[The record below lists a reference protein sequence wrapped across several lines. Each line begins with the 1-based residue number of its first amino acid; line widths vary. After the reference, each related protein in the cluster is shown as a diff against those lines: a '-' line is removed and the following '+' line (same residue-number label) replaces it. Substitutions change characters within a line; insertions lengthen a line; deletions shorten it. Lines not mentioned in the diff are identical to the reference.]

1 MARARGRG
9 AAGVTRALPPR
20 SHVLHLP
27 RSPPIFHALE
37 ALFFPP
43 PRFSPGPPAAV
54 GCAVGPWGPW
64 SGCSSPCGVGSK
76 ARSRQVTVP
85 PRHGGEPCP
94 DLKQRRGCLGEHQT
108 CGTAE
113 GNAGPAGDAHLPR
126 ASPSPGAAA
135 IPAACPGVSL
145 TIHVSPL
152 GCSSPRGGQDITRLL
167 QPGLQGCLAKSWA
180 AAAGGAVRVGTG
192 LGLLCTSPQNCH
204 PSAQPPAAMAPFQP
218 PNSRPLCTPPSHYP
232 SMAPLHPFLDPR
244 PICNPLEPIPFHPS
258 PVAPLQPPT
267 KLWTLCTP
275 LLELWPLC
283 TPPEPLPFHLSPP

>member
-1 MARARGRG
+1 MAWGRGRG
-9 AAGVTRALPPR
+9 AAGVTPALPPR

-27 RSPPIFHALE
+27 RSPPSIFHALE
-37 ALFFPP
+37 ALFFP
-43 PRFSPGPPAAV
+43 RFCPGPPAAV

-108 CGTAE
+108 CGTAK

-145 TIHVSPL
+145 TIRVSPL

-167 QPGLQGCLAKSWA
+167 QPGLQECLAKSRA

-192 LGLLCTSPQNCH
+192 LGPLCTTSQNRH
-204 PSAQPPAAMAPFQP
+204 PSAQLPAAMAPFQP
-218 PNSRPLCTPPSHYP
+218 PNPRPLCTPP
-232 SMAPLHPFLDPR
+232 A
-244 PICNPLEPIPFHPS
+244 I
-258 PVAPLQPPT
+258 
-267 KLWTLCTP
+267 TL
-275 LLELWPLC
+275 LWPLC
-283 TPPEPLPFHLSPP
+283 TLS